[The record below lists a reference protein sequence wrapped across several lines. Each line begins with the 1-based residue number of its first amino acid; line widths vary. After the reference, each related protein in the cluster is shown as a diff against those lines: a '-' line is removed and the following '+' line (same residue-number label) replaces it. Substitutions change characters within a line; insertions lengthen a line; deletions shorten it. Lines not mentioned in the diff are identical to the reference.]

1 MCATFATPGCAGAWQ
16 ERIGEAMTRVR
27 FFRDLEA
34 WQASM
39 ELAVAAHQLAARLPS
54 LHRFELGT
62 QIRKAATSI
71 PSNIAEGHAHGSDNV
86 LMRHIRIALGS
97 RAELETQVEIA
108 VRLGLLESDTTRD
121 VQAQFVRTG
130 QLLNGFKRAL
140 EVRNGLRLLA
150 VFVGA
155 GTMISTLA

>member
-1 MCATFATPGCAGAWQ
+1 VCNLCRPSYAGAWQ
-16 ERIGEAMTRVR
+16 KRIDEAVTRVR

-39 ELAVAAHQLAARLPS
+39 ELAVAAHQLAARLPPV
-54 LHRFELGT
+54 HRFELGT

-71 PSNIAEGHAHGSDNV
+71 PSNVAEGHAHGSDNV
-86 LMRHIRIALGS
+86 LMRHVRIALGS
-97 RAELETQVEIA
+97 LAELETQVEIA
-108 VRLGLLESDTTRD
+108 VRLGLLKSDTTRN
-121 VQAQFVRTG
+121 VMEQFVRTG
-130 QLLNGFKRAL
+130 QLLNDLKRAL
-140 EVRNGLRLLA
+140 EVQNRSRVLA

>member
-1 MCATFATPGCAGAWQ
+1 
-16 ERIGEAMTRVR
+16 MTRVR

-39 ELAVAAHQLAARLPS
+39 ELAVAAHQLAARLPPV
-54 LHRFELGT
+54 HRFELGT

-71 PSNIAEGHAHGSDNV
+71 PSNVAEGHAHGSDKV

-97 RAELETQVEIA
+97 LAELETQVEIA

-130 QLLNGFKRAL
+130 QLLNGLKRAL
-140 EVRNGLRLLA
+140 EVQNGLRVLR